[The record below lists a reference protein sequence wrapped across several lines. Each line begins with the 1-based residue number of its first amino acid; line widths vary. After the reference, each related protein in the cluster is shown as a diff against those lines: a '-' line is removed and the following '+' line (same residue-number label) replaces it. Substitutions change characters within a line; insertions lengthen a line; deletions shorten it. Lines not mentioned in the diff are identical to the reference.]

1 MKRIVVIFLTL
12 FYLLPAVGFSIN
24 VHWCGGKVSSV
35 AIEIIGNEKCD
46 CGKEMKKGCC
56 KDIKTIVKLT
66 DNQKRTTQLSVPQN
80 NQVKHVSELSSLL
93 VQQISLL
100 QATAIRFTHYHS
112 QPSNCKSSVYLSNCV
127 FRI

>member
-1 MKRIVVIFLTL
+1 MKRIAIIFFTL

-24 VHWCGGKVSSV
+24 VHWCGGKVASV
-35 AIEIIGNEKCD
+35 AIEVIGNGKCA

-66 DNQKRTTQLSVPQN
+66 DNQKNTTQLIAPQN
-80 NQVKHVSELSSLL
+80 NQVKHLSELSIIT
-93 VQQISLL
+93 QQILYSQVTLL
-100 QATAIRFTHYHS
+100 NCTNYHAP
-112 QPSNCKSSVYLSNCV
+112 PSNCQNSVYLSNCV

>member
-1 MKRIVVIFLTL
+1 MKRIAVIFFAL

-35 AIEIIGNEKCD
+35 AIEVIGNGKCA

-66 DNQKRTTQLSVPQN
+66 DNQKNTTQLTVPQN
-80 NQVKHVSELSSLL
+80 NQVKQLSELSITT
-93 VQQISLL
+93 QQILYPQVIVL
-100 QATAIRFTHYHS
+100 NLTNYHAP
-112 QPSNCKSSVYLSNCV
+112 PSNCKSSVYLSNCV